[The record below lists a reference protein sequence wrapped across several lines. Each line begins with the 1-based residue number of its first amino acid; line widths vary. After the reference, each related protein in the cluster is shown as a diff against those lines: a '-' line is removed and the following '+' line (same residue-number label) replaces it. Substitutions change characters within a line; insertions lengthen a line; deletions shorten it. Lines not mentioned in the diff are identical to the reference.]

1 MICFTSIR
9 VLSAAMLI
17 AVTSQ
22 TALAQA
28 PAPRRHQRRRR

>member
-28 PAPRRHQRRRR
+28 RQRRHQRRRR